1 MLDVNVIIANNILN
15 ELKKENKK
23 QSDLAKEIGVSRQTM
38 CKILSGARTI
48 SAIELSKIAEYL
60 HISMESLMKIPEK
73 LMDTNV
79 VRAYMGRVKTN
90 EAKKGIEI
98 IDELSDMILFHTKV
112 YENGKKME
120 EPWGLK
126 DE

>member
-1 MLDVNVIIANNILN
+1 MLDVNAIIANNILN

-48 SAIELSKIAEYL
+48 NAIELSKIAEYL
-60 HISMESLMKIPEK
+60 HVSMESLMKVPEK
-73 LMDTNV
+73 SIDTNV